1 MKFKLYPPR
10 HLVVSPAQLVMLE
23 ESRLRPSQSTILAA
37 RLLPELS
44 KLHFKKGGT
53 KLRFEFKEIDGVAN
67 ATVSVELDNAEEA
80 LDCVK
85 DIKSSMQVCPH
96 MSISLFG

>member
-1 MKFKLYPPR
+1 
-10 HLVVSPAQLVMLE
+10 V
-23 ESRLRPSQSTILAA
+23 LAA

-53 KLRFEFKEIDGVAN
+53 KLRFEFKEIDGVPN

-85 DIKSSMQVCPH
+85 DIKSRMEVITLVYTTILLFSYSL
-96 MSISLFG
+96 SITITLNPLTCVFGIFQNRQKE